1 MKIQLDM
8 YQTMA
13 VAVVVL
19 MLGSYLRKKIDILER
34 FCIPAPVVGGF
45 LFAIFTCICY
55 ATGILEF
62 EFDDILKE
70 VCMVFFFTSVGFQAN
85 LKVLKK
91 GGKSL
96 IVFLGLVI
104 VLIFTQNFVA
114 VGLSKLLGLNSLI
127 GMCTGSI
134 PMVGGHGTAGA
145 FGPVLE
151 DFNVQG
157 ATTICT
163 AAATFGLIFGSII
176 GGPLGKRLIEK
187 KDLLKTA
194 IPEDDSLLVEDEKK
208 HERHTQMYA
217 AAVFQ
222 LIIAIGIGTVFSW
235 ALTQTGMTFPIYIGA
250 MIAAALMRNIAEYA
264 GNDKFVIHMGEI
276 NDLGGIALSLF
287 LGMAMITLKLWQLAS
302 LALPLVILLVA
313 QTILMFLK
321 LAADPEKQLASI
333 EYWIMGSLNGISRDS
348 LAIPFFTTLAGF
360 IIMAMLYRQVLIL
373 STSEEEAVSLG
384 VNVTILRF
392 IILML
397 ATLVVS
403 SIICVTGLIS
413 FIGLIAPHIARLL
426 TKRND
431 IFTYITSGFTGAI
444 LLTLADILARS
455 VSTSEL
461 PVSIFTSLL
470 GAPLLIILLIRAN
483 KKEGL

>member
-1 MKIQLDM
+1 MFKNTYNYRNKIILLSVIQVLLLLAVLVWSVITGQYPLTLKSLLSGDTMSIMVFKRLRLPRALMGVIGGFGLSISGYIYQLIFKNPLASPDIVGVSSG
-8 YQTMA
+8 A
-13 VAVVVL
+13 SAGAALAIVAVSASVPVISISAFIGAVTAL
-19 MLGSYLRKKIDILER
+19 IITLLTAYLVPGRNSY
-34 FCIPAPVVGGF
+34 
-45 LFAIFTCICY
+45 T
-55 ATGILEF
+55 
-62 EFDDILKE
+62 
-70 VCMVFFFTSVGFQAN
+70 
-85 LKVLKK
+85 
-91 GGKSL
+91 
-96 IVFLGLVI
+96 I
-104 VLIFTQNFVA
+104 VL
-114 VGLSKLLGLNSLI
+114 
-127 GMCTGSI
+127 
-134 PMVGGHGTAGA
+134 AG
-145 FGPVLE
+145 
-151 DFNVQG
+151 
-157 ATTICT
+157 
-163 AAATFGLIFGSII
+163 
-176 GGPLGKRLIEK
+176 
-187 KDLLKTA
+187 
-194 IPEDDSLLVEDEKK
+194 
-208 HERHTQMYA
+208 
-217 AAVFQ
+217 
-222 LIIAIGIGTVFSW
+222 IAIHS
-235 ALTQTGMTFPIYIGA
+235 
-250 MIAAALMRNIAEYA
+250 
-264 GNDKFVIHMGEI
+264 
-276 NDLGGIALSLF
+276 
-287 LGMAMITLKLWQLAS
+287 
-302 LALPLVILLVA
+302 VA

-348 LAIPFFTTLAGF
+348 LAIPFLTTLAGF

-431 IFTYITSGFTGAI
+431 IFTYITSGLAGAI

>member
-1 MKIQLDM
+1 MFKNTYNYRNKIILLSVIQVLLLIVVLVWSVITGQYPLTLKSLLSGDTMSIMVFKRLRLPRALMGVIGGFGLSISGYIYQLIFKNPLASPDIVGVSSG
-8 YQTMA
+8 A
-13 VAVVVL
+13 SAGAALAIVAVSASVPVISISAFIGAVTAL
-19 MLGSYLRKKIDILER
+19 IITLLTAYLVPGRNSY
-34 FCIPAPVVGGF
+34 
-45 LFAIFTCICY
+45 T
-55 ATGILEF
+55 
-62 EFDDILKE
+62 
-70 VCMVFFFTSVGFQAN
+70 
-85 LKVLKK
+85 
-91 GGKSL
+91 
-96 IVFLGLVI
+96 I
-104 VLIFTQNFVA
+104 VL
-114 VGLSKLLGLNSLI
+114 
-127 GMCTGSI
+127 
-134 PMVGGHGTAGA
+134 AG
-145 FGPVLE
+145 
-151 DFNVQG
+151 
-157 ATTICT
+157 
-163 AAATFGLIFGSII
+163 
-176 GGPLGKRLIEK
+176 
-187 KDLLKTA
+187 
-194 IPEDDSLLVEDEKK
+194 
-208 HERHTQMYA
+208 
-217 AAVFQ
+217 
-222 LIIAIGIGTVFSW
+222 IAIHS
-235 ALTQTGMTFPIYIGA
+235 
-250 MIAAALMRNIAEYA
+250 
-264 GNDKFVIHMGEI
+264 
-276 NDLGGIALSLF
+276 
-287 LGMAMITLKLWQLAS
+287 
-302 LALPLVILLVA
+302 VA

-321 LAADPEKQLASI
+321 LVADPEKQLASI

-348 LAIPFFTTLAGF
+348 LAIPFLTTLAGF

-444 LLTLADILARS
+444 LLTLADIMARS

>member
-1 MKIQLDM
+1 MFKNTYNYRNKIILLSAIQVLLLIVVLVWSVITGQYPLTLKSLLSGDTMSIMVFKRLRLPRALMGVIGGFGLSISGYIYQLIFKNPLASPDIVGVSSGASAGAALAIVAVSASVPVISISAFIG
-8 YQTMA
+8 A
-13 VAVVVL
+13 VAALIITLLTAYLVP
-19 MLGSYLRKKIDILER
+19 GRNSY
-34 FCIPAPVVGGF
+34 
-45 LFAIFTCICY
+45 T
-55 ATGILEF
+55 
-62 EFDDILKE
+62 
-70 VCMVFFFTSVGFQAN
+70 
-85 LKVLKK
+85 
-91 GGKSL
+91 
-96 IVFLGLVI
+96 I
-104 VLIFTQNFVA
+104 VL
-114 VGLSKLLGLNSLI
+114 
-127 GMCTGSI
+127 
-134 PMVGGHGTAGA
+134 AG
-145 FGPVLE
+145 
-151 DFNVQG
+151 
-157 ATTICT
+157 
-163 AAATFGLIFGSII
+163 
-176 GGPLGKRLIEK
+176 
-187 KDLLKTA
+187 
-194 IPEDDSLLVEDEKK
+194 
-208 HERHTQMYA
+208 
-217 AAVFQ
+217 
-222 LIIAIGIGTVFSW
+222 IAIHS
-235 ALTQTGMTFPIYIGA
+235 
-250 MIAAALMRNIAEYA
+250 
-264 GNDKFVIHMGEI
+264 
-276 NDLGGIALSLF
+276 
-287 LGMAMITLKLWQLAS
+287 
-302 LALPLVILLVA
+302 VA

-348 LAIPFFTTLAGF
+348 LAIPFLTTLAGF